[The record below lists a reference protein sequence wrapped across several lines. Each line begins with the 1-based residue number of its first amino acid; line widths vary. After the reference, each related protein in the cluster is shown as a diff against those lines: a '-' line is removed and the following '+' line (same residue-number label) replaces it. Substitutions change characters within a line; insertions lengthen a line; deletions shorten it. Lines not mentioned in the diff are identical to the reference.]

1 MDVSSYIAKRYLRS
15 KSSNNAINFITII
28 ALIGVVLGAASLFVV
43 LSGFAGL
50 KDFTLQFSTIIDPDL
65 KAETVVGKSF
75 SFTEAQREQLNA
87 IDDIALYSEVIEERA
102 IVHSEGKNYPA
113 IIKGV
118 DENYNGISSIESVI
132 PHGNWLEQKSNQIVA
147 GWGVSQ
153 NLSFGVLD
161 YGKAVNIYVPKPGKG
176 QLKITATKNALS
188 SVRAINVG
196 IFDVNEKLNDT
207 YVYASIS
214 LARRLLNYRPNQI
227 SAIEFKLKEDAD
239 EASVQAQ
246 IQNILG
252 NNIVVKNRVQLNDAL
267 YKMLNS
273 ENLLIYLLLT
283 LVSALLIFN
292 VIGSII
298 MMILEKKPSL
308 NTLFN
313 LGVPIKNMR
322 KIFFL
327 QGSAITLIGCV
338 VGLFLGFLIVLIQ
351 QTFGL
356 VPITPTLA
364 YPVSIKLENFI
375 IVFLTISV
383 LGILSSKISAT
394 RVTEKLVTNH

>member
-1 MDVSSYIAKRYLRS
+1 MNVPHYIAKRYLRS
-15 KSSNNAINFITII
+15 KSSNNAINFITMI
-28 ALIGVVLGAASLFVV
+28 ALTGVVLGAASLFVV

-50 KDFTLQFSTIIDPDL
+50 KDFTLQFSTIVDPDL
-65 KAETVVGKSF
+65 KAETTIGKSF
-75 SFTEAQREQLNA
+75 ILTEAQRQELNN
-87 IDDIALYSEVIEERA
+87 INGISLFSEVIEERVV
-102 IVHSEGKNYPA
+102 VHADGKNYLA
-113 IIKGV
+113 SIKGV
-118 DENYNGISSIESVI
+118 DKNFNKVNAIDSVI
-132 PHGNWLEQKSNQIVA
+132 PHGNWLEQNTNQIVA

-161 YGKAVNIYVPKPGKG
+161 YGKPVNIYVPKPGKG
-176 QLKITATKNALS
+176 QITSTKNAFNT
-188 SVRAINVG
+188 VRAMNVG
-196 IFDVNEKLNDT
+196 IFDINEKLNDT
-207 YVYASIS
+207 YVYAPIS
-214 LARRLLNYRPNQI
+214 LARQLLNYQPNQI
-227 SAIEFKLKEDAD
+227 SAMEFKLNDNAD
-239 EASVQAQ
+239 EAAIKTQ
-246 IQNILG
+246 IQHILG
-252 NNIVVKNRVQLNDAL
+252 NNVTVKNRVQLNDAL

-313 LGVPIKNMR
+313 LGVPIKSMR
-322 KIFFL
+322 KIFFI

-338 VGLFLGFLIVLIQ
+338 VGLFLGFIIVLLQ

-383 LGILSSKISAT
+383 LGVLSSKISAT

>member
-1 MDVSSYIAKRYLRS
+1 MDVSLYIAKRYLRS

-50 KDFTLQFSTIIDPDL
+50 KDFTLQFSTIVDPDL
-65 KAETVVGKSF
+65 KAETTIGKSF
-75 SFTEAQREQLNA
+75 ILTDTQKEQLNA
-87 IDDIALYSEVIEERA
+87 ISDIAYYSETIEERV
-102 IVHSEGKNYPA
+102 IVMADGKNYLA
-113 IIKGV
+113 SIKGV
-118 DENYNGISSIESVI
+118 DENFNKVNAIDSVI
-132 PHGNWLEQKSNQIVA
+132 AQGDWLEPKTNQVVA

-161 YGKAVNIYVPKPGKG
+161 YGRALNIYVPKPGKG
-176 QLKITATKNALS
+176 QITSTKNAFNT
-188 SVRAINVG
+188 VRAINVG

-207 YVYASIS
+207 YVYSSIS
-214 LARRLLNYRPNQI
+214 LARRLLNYQPNQV
-227 SAIEFKLKEDAD
+227 SAIEFKLKDNAD
-239 EASVQAQ
+239 QTEVKTQ
-246 IQNILG
+246 IQSILG
-252 NNIVVKNRVQLNDAL
+252 DNIVVKNRVQLNDAL

-338 VGLFLGFLIVLIQ
+338 VGLFLGFLVVQVQ

-375 IVFLTISV
+375 LVFITISV
-383 LGILSSKISAT
+383 LGIVSSKISAT
-394 RVTEKLVTNH
+394 RVSEKLVTSN

>member
-1 MDVSSYIAKRYLRS
+1 MSVSLYIAKRYLRS

-28 ALIGVVLGAASLFVV
+28 ALIGVILGAASLFVV

-50 KDFTLQFSTIIDPDL
+50 KDFTLQFSTIVDPDL
-65 KAETVVGKSF
+65 KAETVIGKSF
-75 SFTEAQREQLNA
+75 TITKSQKEALNS
-87 IDDIALYSEVIEERA
+87 IDGVALYSKIIEERV
-102 IVHSEGKNYPA
+102 IVYSEGKNYLA
-113 IIKGV
+113 TIKGV
-118 DENYNGISSIESVI
+118 DNNYNKVSSIATVI
-132 PHGNWLEQKSNQIVA
+132 PYGTWLEPNTNQIVA

-161 YGKAVNIYVPKPGKG
+161 YGKSVDIYVPKPGKG
-176 QLKITATKNALS
+176 QITSTKNAFN
-188 SVRAINVG
+188 SVKSVNVG
-196 IFDVNEKLNDT
+196 IFDINETLNDN

-214 LARRLLNYRPNQI
+214 LAQRLLNYQPNQI
-227 SAIEFKLKEDAD
+227 SAIEFKLNNGVNQT
-239 EASVQAQ
+239 SISSQ
-246 IQNILG
+246 IQRILG
-252 NNIVVKNRVQLNDAL
+252 SNVTVKNRVQLNDAL

-283 LVSALLIFN
+283 LVSSLLIFN

-313 LGVPIKNMR
+313 LGVSIKHIR
-322 KIFFL
+322 QIFFI
-327 QGSAITLIGCV
+327 QGAVITLVGCV
-338 VGLFLGFLIVLIQ
+338 LGLLLGLFIVVLQ
-351 QTFGL
+351 QTFSI

-364 YPVSIKLENFI
+364 YPVSIKLENFVL
-375 IVFLTISV
+375 VFVTISV

-394 RVTEKLVTNH
+394 RVTKKLVTHT

>member
-75 SFTEAQREQLNA
+75 NFTEAQREQLNA
-87 IDDIALYSEVIEERA
+87 IDDIALYSEVIEERVIA
-102 IVHSEGKNYPA
+102 YSEGKNYLA
-113 IIKGV
+113 SIKGV
-118 DENYNGISSIESVI
+118 DANYNEVSSIESVI
-132 PHGNWLEQKSNQIVA
+132 PHGSWLEQKTNQIVA

-176 QLKITATKNALS
+176 QITSTKNAFNT
-188 SVRAINVG
+188 VRAINVG

-214 LARRLLNYRPNQI
+214 LARRLLNYQPNQI

-239 EASVQAQ
+239 EGSVQAQ

-252 NNIVVKNRVQLNDAL
+252 SNIVVKNRVQLNDAL

-394 RVTEKLVTNH
+394 RVTEKLVTGY

>member
-1 MDVSSYIAKRYLRS
+1 M
-15 KSSNNAINFITII
+15 I
-28 ALIGVVLGAASLFVV
+28 ALTGVVLGAASLFVV

-50 KDFTLQFSTIIDPDL
+50 KDFTLQFSTIVDPDL
-65 KAETVVGKSF
+65 KAETTIGKSF
-75 SFTEAQREQLNA
+75 ILTEAQRQELNN
-87 IDDIALYSEVIEERA
+87 INGISLFSEVIEERVV
-102 IVHSEGKNYPA
+102 VHADGKNYLA
-113 IIKGV
+113 SIKGV
-118 DENYNGISSIESVI
+118 DKNFNKVNAIDSVI
-132 PHGNWLEQKSNQIVA
+132 PHGNWLEQNTNQIVA

-161 YGKAVNIYVPKPGKG
+161 YGRPVNIYVPKPGKG
-176 QLKITATKNALS
+176 QITSTKNAFNT
-188 SVRAINVG
+188 VHAMNVG
-196 IFDVNEKLNDT
+196 IFDINEKLNDT
-207 YVYASIS
+207 YVYAPIS
-214 LARRLLNYRPNQI
+214 LARQLLNYQPNQI
-227 SAIEFKLKEDAD
+227 SAMEFKLNDNTD
-239 EASVQAQ
+239 EAAIKTQ
-246 IQNILG
+246 IQRILG
-252 NNIVVKNRVQLNDAL
+252 NNVTVKNRVQLNDAL

-313 LGVPIKNMR
+313 LGVPIKSMR
-322 KIFFL
+322 KIFFI
-327 QGSAITLIGCV
+327 QGSAITLIGCI
-338 VGLFLGFLIVLIQ
+338 VGLFLGFIIVLLQ

-383 LGILSSKISAT
+383 LGVLSSKISAT

>member
-1 MDVSSYIAKRYLRS
+1 M
-15 KSSNNAINFITII
+15 I
-28 ALIGVVLGAASLFVV
+28 ALTGVVLGAASLFVV

-50 KDFTLQFSTIIDPDL
+50 KDFTLQFSTIVDPDL
-65 KAETVVGKSF
+65 KAETTIGKSF
-75 SFTEAQREQLNA
+75 ILTEAQRQELNN
-87 IDDIALYSEVIEERA
+87 INGISLFSEVIEERVV
-102 IVHSEGKNYPA
+102 VHADGKNYLA
-113 IIKGV
+113 SIKGV
-118 DENYNGISSIESVI
+118 DKNFNKVNAIDSVI
-132 PHGNWLEQKSNQIVA
+132 PHGNWLEQNTNQIVA

-161 YGKAVNIYVPKPGKG
+161 YGKPVNIYVPKPGKG
-176 QLKITATKNALS
+176 QITSTKNAFNT
-188 SVRAINVG
+188 VRAINVG
-196 IFDVNEKLNDT
+196 IFDINEKLNDT
-207 YVYASIS
+207 YVYAPIS
-214 LARRLLNYRPNQI
+214 LARQLLNYQPNQI
-227 SAIEFKLKEDAD
+227 SAMEFKLNDNAD
-239 EASVQAQ
+239 EAAIKTQ
-246 IQNILG
+246 IQHILG
-252 NNIVVKNRVQLNDAL
+252 NNVTVKNRVQLNDAL

-313 LGVPIKNMR
+313 LGVPIKSMR
-322 KIFFL
+322 KIFFI
-327 QGSAITLIGCV
+327 QGSAITLIGCI
-338 VGLFLGFLIVLIQ
+338 VGLFLGFIIVLLQ

-383 LGILSSKISAT
+383 LGVLSSKISAT

>member
-75 SFTEAQREQLNA
+75 NFTESQREQLNA
-87 IDDIALYSEVIEERA
+87 IDDIALYSEVIEERVIA
-102 IVHSEGKNYPA
+102 YSEGKNYLA
-113 IIKGV
+113 SIKGV
-118 DENYNGISSIESVI
+118 DANYNEVSSIESVI
-132 PHGNWLEQKSNQIVA
+132 PHGSWLEQKTNQIVA

-176 QLKITATKNALS
+176 QIASTKNAFNT
-188 SVRAINVG
+188 VRAINVG

-214 LARRLLNYRPNQI
+214 LARRLLNYQPNQI

-252 NNIVVKNRVQLNDAL
+252 SNIVVKNRVQLNDAL

-394 RVTEKLVTNH
+394 RVTEKLVTGY

>member
-1 MDVSSYIAKRYLRS
+1 LNVSLYIAKRYLRS

-28 ALIGVVLGAASLFVV
+28 ALVGVVLGAASLFVV

-50 KDFTLQFSTIIDPDL
+50 KDFTLQFSNVVDPDL
-65 KAETVVGKSF
+65 KAEATIGKSF
-75 SFTEAQREQLNA
+75 ILSNDQIYQLNS
-87 IDDIALYSEVIEERA
+87 IEDIAFYSEIIEERA
-102 IVHSEGKNYPA
+102 VINTDGKNYLA
-113 IIKGV
+113 TIKGV
-118 DENYNGISSIESVI
+118 D
-132 PHGNWLEQKSNQIVA
+132 GNFNKVNAIDSEITQGDWLEQNSNQVVA

-161 YGKAVNIYVPKPGKG
+161 YGKALNIYVPKPGKG
-176 QLKITATKNALS
+176 QLKITSTKNYFNE
-188 SVRAINVG
+188 VKAINVG
-196 IFDVNEKLNDT
+196 IFDINEKLNDT
-207 YVYASIS
+207 YVYSSIS
-214 LARRLLNYRPNQI
+214 LARRLLNYKPNQI
-227 SAIEFKLKEDAD
+227 SAIEFKLNPNAD
-239 EASVQAQ
+239 ETAIKTE

-252 NNIVVKNRVQLNDAL
+252 ENIMVKNRIQLNDAL

-322 KIFFL
+322 KIFFI
-327 QGSAITLIGCV
+327 QGSVITLIGCL
-338 VGLFLGFLIVLIQ
+338 VGLFLGFLVVLIQ

-364 YPVSIKLENFI
+364 YPVSVKLENFV

-383 LGILSSKISAT
+383 LGIISSKISAT
-394 RVTEKLVTNH
+394 RVTENLVTGN

>member
-1 MDVSSYIAKRYLRS
+1 LDVSLYIAKRYLRS

-50 KDFTLQFSTIIDPDL
+50 KDFTLQFSTIVDPDL
-65 KAETVVGKSF
+65 KAEITIGKTF
-75 SFTEAQREQLNA
+75 SLTDTQQKQLDNIA
-87 IDDIALYSEVIEERA
+87 DIALYSQVIEERV
-102 IVHSEGKNYPA
+102 IIYSEGKNYLA
-113 IIKGV
+113 SIKGV
-118 DENYNGISSIESVI
+118 DGNYNKISSIDAVI
-132 PHGNWLEQKSNQIVA
+132 PHGSWLEQNTNQIVA

-176 QLKITATKNALS
+176 QITSTKNAFNT
-188 SVRAINVG
+188 VNAINVG
-196 IFDVNEKLNDT
+196 IFDINEKLNDT
-207 YVYASIS
+207 YVYAPIS
-214 LARRLLNYRPNQI
+214 LAQKLLNYKTNQV
-227 SAIEFKLKEDAD
+227 SAIEFKLLENANEDAVK
-239 EASVQAQ
+239 SQ

-252 NNIVVKNRVQLNDAL
+252 NTITVKNRVQLNDAL

-298 MMILEKKPSL
+298 MMILEKKSSL

-313 LGVPIKNMR
+313 LGVPVKHMR

-327 QGSAITLIGCV
+327 QGSAITLIGCI
-338 VGLFLGFLIVLIQ
+338 VGLLLGFFIVLLQ

-364 YPVSIKLENFI
+364 YPVSIKLENFVL
-375 IVFLTISV
+375 VFLTISV
-383 LGILSSKISAT
+383 LGIASSKISAT
-394 RVTEKLVTNH
+394 RVTKKLVTEG

>member
-1 MDVSSYIAKRYLRS
+1 MNFPLYIAKRYLHS

-50 KDFTLQFSTIIDPDL
+50 KDFTLQFSTVVDPDI
-65 KAETVVGKSF
+65 KAETVIGKSF
-75 SFTEAQREQLNA
+75 ILTEEQRKTISN
-87 IDDIALYSEVIEERA
+87 IDGIALYSEIIEERI
-102 IVHSEGKNYPA
+102 IVYSEGKNYLA
-113 IIKGV
+113 TIKGV
-118 DENYNGISSIESVI
+118 DKNFNKVSSIDSVI
-132 PHGNWLEQKSNQIVA
+132 QYGNWLEQKTNQVVA

-153 NLSFGVLD
+153 SLSFGVLD
-161 YGKAVNIYVPKPGKG
+161 YTKGINIYVPKPGKG
-176 QLKITATKNALS
+176 QITSTKNAFNT
-188 SVRAINVG
+188 VRAINVG
-196 IFDVNEKLNDT
+196 IFDINEKLNDT

-214 LARRLLNYRPNQI
+214 LARRLLNYKPNQI
-227 SAIEFKLKEDAD
+227 SAIEFKLSKDAD
-239 EASVQAQ
+239 ETAIKAQ
-246 IQNILG
+246 LQNILG
-252 NNIVVKNRVQLNDAL
+252 NKVAIKNRVQLNDAL

-308 NTLFN
+308 NTLYN
-313 LGVPIKNMR
+313 LGVTIKNMR

-327 QGSAITLIGCV
+327 QGSAITLIGCCI
-338 VGLFLGFLIVLIQ
+338 GLLLGFLIVLLQ

-375 IVFLTISV
+375 LVFFTISI
-383 LGILSSKISAT
+383 LGIFSSKISAT
-394 RVTEKLVTNH
+394 RVTEKLVTGN

>member
-1 MDVSSYIAKRYLRS
+1 MNVPHYIAKRYLRS
-15 KSSNNAINFITII
+15 KSSNNAINFITMI
-28 ALIGVVLGAASLFVV
+28 ALTGVVLGAASLFVV

-50 KDFTLQFSTIIDPDL
+50 KDFTLQFSTIVDPDL
-65 KAETVVGKSF
+65 KAETTIGKSF
-75 SFTEAQREQLNA
+75 ILTEAQRQELNN
-87 IDDIALYSEVIEERA
+87 INGISLFSEVIEERVV
-102 IVHSEGKNYPA
+102 VHADGKNYLA
-113 IIKGV
+113 SIKGV
-118 DENYNGISSIESVI
+118 DKNFNKVNAIDSVI
-132 PHGNWLEQKSNQIVA
+132 PHGNWLEQNTNQIVA

-161 YGKAVNIYVPKPGKG
+161 YGRPVNIYVPKPGKG
-176 QLKITATKNALS
+176 QITSTKNAFNT
-188 SVRAINVG
+188 VHAMNVG
-196 IFDVNEKLNDT
+196 IFDINEKLNDT
-207 YVYASIS
+207 YVYAPIS
-214 LARRLLNYRPNQI
+214 LARQLLNYQPNQI
-227 SAIEFKLKEDAD
+227 SAMEFKLNDNTD
-239 EASVQAQ
+239 EAAIKTQ
-246 IQNILG
+246 IQRILG
-252 NNIVVKNRVQLNDAL
+252 NNVTVKNRVQLNDAL

-313 LGVPIKNMR
+313 LGVPIKSMR
-322 KIFFL
+322 KIFFI
-327 QGSAITLIGCV
+327 QGSAITLIGCI
-338 VGLFLGFLIVLIQ
+338 VGLFLGFIIVLLQ

-383 LGILSSKISAT
+383 LGVLSSKISAT

>member
-1 MDVSSYIAKRYLRS
+1 MDVSLYIAKRYLRS

-50 KDFTLQFSTIIDPDL
+50 KDFTLQFSTIVDPDL
-65 KAETVVGKSF
+65 KAEITIGKTF
-75 SFTEAQREQLNA
+75 SLTDTQQKQLDNIA
-87 IDDIALYSEVIEERA
+87 DIALYSQVIEERV
-102 IVHSEGKNYPA
+102 IIYSEGKNYLA
-113 IIKGV
+113 SIKGV
-118 DENYNGISSIESVI
+118 DGNYNKISSIDAVI
-132 PHGNWLEQKSNQIVA
+132 PHGSWLEQNTNQIVA

-176 QLKITATKNALS
+176 QITSTKNAFNT
-188 SVRAINVG
+188 VNAINVG
-196 IFDVNEKLNDT
+196 IFDINEKLNDT
-207 YVYASIS
+207 YVYAPIS
-214 LARRLLNYRPNQI
+214 LAQKLLNYKTNQV
-227 SAIEFKLKEDAD
+227 SAIEFKLLENANEDAVK
-239 EASVQAQ
+239 SQ

-252 NNIVVKNRVQLNDAL
+252 NTITVKNRVQLNDAL

-298 MMILEKKPSL
+298 MMILEKKSSL

-313 LGVPIKNMR
+313 LGVPVKHMR

-327 QGSAITLIGCV
+327 QGSAITLIGCI
-338 VGLFLGFLIVLIQ
+338 VGLLLGFFIVLLQ

-364 YPVSIKLENFI
+364 YPVSIKLENFVL
-375 IVFLTISV
+375 VFLTISV
-383 LGILSSKISAT
+383 LGIASSKISAT
-394 RVTEKLVTNH
+394 RVTKKLVTEG

>member
-1 MDVSSYIAKRYLRS
+1 MNVSHYIAKRYLRS

-50 KDFTLQFSTIIDPDL
+50 KDFTLQFSTIVDPDL
-65 KAETVVGKSF
+65 KAETTIGKSF
-75 SFTEAQREQLNA
+75 TITTTQRQDLKN
-87 IDDIALYSEVIEERA
+87 INGIALFSEIIEERVV
-102 IVHSEGKNYPA
+102 VHADGKNYLA
-113 IIKGV
+113 SIKGV
-118 DENYNGISSIESVI
+118 DAAYNKVNPIDSVI
-132 PHGNWLEQKSNQIVA
+132 PHGSWLEQNTNQIVA

-161 YGKAVNIYVPKPGKG
+161 YGRPVNIYVPKPGKG
-176 QLKITATKNALS
+176 QITATKNAFNT
-188 SVRAINVG
+188 VRAMNVG

-214 LARRLLNYRPNQI
+214 LARRLLNYEPNQI
-227 SAIEFKLKEDAD
+227 SAIEFKLNAAAD
-239 EASVQAQ
+239 EEAVKSQ

-252 NNIVVKNRVQLNDAL
+252 NTIVVKNRMQLNDAL

-313 LGVPIKNMR
+313 LGVPVKNMR
-322 KIFFL
+322 KIFFI

-338 VGLFLGFLIVLIQ
+338 VGLFLGFLIVLLQ

-364 YPVSIKLENFI
+364 YPVSIKLENFV
-375 IVFLTISV
+375 IVFFTISV

-394 RVTEKLVTNH
+394 RVTEKLVTGY

>member
-1 MDVSSYIAKRYLRS
+1 MNVPHYIAKRYLRS
-15 KSSNNAINFITII
+15 KSSNNAINFITMI
-28 ALIGVVLGAASLFVV
+28 ALTGVVLGAASLFVV

-50 KDFTLQFSTIIDPDL
+50 KDFTLQFSTIVDPDL
-65 KAETVVGKSF
+65 KAETTIGKSF
-75 SFTEAQREQLNA
+75 ILTEAQRQELNN
-87 IDDIALYSEVIEERA
+87 INGISLFSEVIEERVV
-102 IVHSEGKNYPA
+102 VHADGKNYLA
-113 IIKGV
+113 SIKGV
-118 DENYNGISSIESVI
+118 DKNFNKVNAIDSVI
-132 PHGNWLEQKSNQIVA
+132 PHGNWLEQNTNQIVA

-161 YGKAVNIYVPKPGKG
+161 YGKPVNIYVPKPGKG
-176 QLKITATKNALS
+176 QITSTKNAFNT
-188 SVRAINVG
+188 VRAINVG
-196 IFDVNEKLNDT
+196 IFDINEKLNDT
-207 YVYASIS
+207 YVYAPIS
-214 LARRLLNYRPNQI
+214 LARQLLNYQPNQI
-227 SAIEFKLKEDAD
+227 SAMEFKLNDNAD
-239 EASVQAQ
+239 EAAIKTQ
-246 IQNILG
+246 IQHILG
-252 NNIVVKNRVQLNDAL
+252 NNVTVKNRVQLNDAL

-313 LGVPIKNMR
+313 LGVPIKSMR
-322 KIFFL
+322 KIFFI
-327 QGSAITLIGCV
+327 QGSAITLIGCI
-338 VGLFLGFLIVLIQ
+338 VGLFLGFIIVLLQ

-383 LGILSSKISAT
+383 LGVLSSKISAT

>member
-1 MDVSSYIAKRYLRS
+1 MNFSLYIAKRYLRS

-50 KDFTLQFSTIIDPDL
+50 KDFTLQFSTVVDPDL
-65 KAETVVGKSF
+65 KAETYIGKSF
-75 SFTEAQREQLNA
+75 TLTDEDESKLNS
-87 IDDIALYSEVIEERA
+87 IDGISIFSKIVEER
-102 IVHSEGKNYPA
+102 VFVNSDNKNNLA

-118 DENYNGISSIESVI
+118 DGNFNQVNNVDSIVVQGS
-132 PHGNWLEQKSNQIVA
+132 WLEQKTNRIVS
-147 GWGVSQ
+147 GWGISR

-161 YGKAVNIYVPKPGKG
+161 YGKAINLYVPKPGKG
-176 QLKITATKNALS
+176 QITSTKNALNT
-188 SVRAINVG
+188 VKTINVG
-196 IFDVNEKLNDT
+196 IFDVNEKLNDN
-207 YVYASIS
+207 YIYSSID
-214 LARRLLNYRPNQI
+214 LAQQLLNYKPNQI
-227 SAIEFKLKEDAD
+227 SAIEFKLENNANKALIK
-239 EASVQAQ
+239 SK
-246 IQNILG
+246 IQHILG
-252 NNIVVKNRVQLNDAL
+252 DKIVVKNRVELNDAL

-298 MMILEKKPSL
+298 MMILEKKQSL

-313 LGVPIKNMR
+313 LGVTVKSMR
-322 KIFFL
+322 RIFFL

-338 VGLFLGFLIVLIQ
+338 IGLFIGFVVVLIQ
-351 QTFGL
+351 KKFGL

-364 YPVSIKLENFI
+364 YPVSFKLKNFI

-383 LGILSSKISAT
+383 LGIISSKISAT
-394 RVTEKLVTNH
+394 KIKKKLISSY

>member
-75 SFTEAQREQLNA
+75 NFTEAQREQLNA
-87 IDDIALYSEVIEERA
+87 IDDIALYSEVIEERVIA
-102 IVHSEGKNYPA
+102 YSEGKNYLA
-113 IIKGV
+113 SIKGV
-118 DENYNGISSIESVI
+118 DANYNEVSSIESVI
-132 PHGNWLEQKSNQIVA
+132 PHGSWLEQKTNQIVA

-153 NLSFGVLD
+153 NLSFGVLE

-176 QLKITATKNALS
+176 QITSTKNAFNT
-188 SVRAINVG
+188 VRAINVG

-214 LARRLLNYRPNQI
+214 LARRLLNYQPNQI

-239 EASVQAQ
+239 EGSVQAQ
-246 IQNILG
+246 IQSILG
-252 NNIVVKNRVQLNDAL
+252 SNIVVKNRVQLNDAL

-327 QGSAITLIGCV
+327 QGSAITLIGCI

-394 RVTEKLVTNH
+394 RVTEKLVTGY

>member
-1 MDVSSYIAKRYLRS
+1 MDVSSYIAKRYLHS

-75 SFTEAQREQLNA
+75 NFTEAQREQLNA
-87 IDDIALYSEVIEERA
+87 IDDIALYSEVIEERVIA
-102 IVHSEGKNYPA
+102 YSEGKNYLA
-113 IIKGV
+113 SIKGV
-118 DENYNGISSIESVI
+118 DANYNEVSSIESVI
-132 PHGNWLEQKSNQIVA
+132 PHGSWLEQKTNQIVA

-176 QLKITATKNALS
+176 QITSTKNAFNT
-188 SVRAINVG
+188 VRAINVG

-214 LARRLLNYRPNQI
+214 LARRLLNYQPNQI

-252 NNIVVKNRVQLNDAL
+252 SNIVVKNRVQLNDAL

-327 QGSAITLIGCV
+327 QGSAITLIGCI

-394 RVTEKLVTNH
+394 RVTEKLVTGY

>member
-1 MDVSSYIAKRYLRS
+1 MNVSHYIAKRYLRS

-50 KDFTLQFSTIIDPDL
+50 KDFTLQFSTIVDPDL
-65 KAETVVGKSF
+65 KAQTTIGKSF
-75 SFTEAQREQLNA
+75 TITTTQRQDLKN
-87 IDDIALYSEVIEERA
+87 INGIALFSEIIEERVV
-102 IVHSEGKNYPA
+102 VHADGKNYLA
-113 IIKGV
+113 SIKGV
-118 DENYNGISSIESVI
+118 DAAYNKVNPIDSVI
-132 PHGNWLEQKSNQIVA
+132 PHGSWLEQNTNQIVA

-161 YGKAVNIYVPKPGKG
+161 YGRPVNIYVPKPGKG
-176 QLKITATKNALS
+176 QITATKNAFNT
-188 SVRAINVG
+188 VRAMNVG

-214 LARRLLNYRPNQI
+214 LARRLLNYEPNQI
-227 SAIEFKLKEDAD
+227 SAIEFKLNAAAD
-239 EASVQAQ
+239 EEAVKSQ

-252 NNIVVKNRVQLNDAL
+252 NTIVVKNRMQLNDAL

-313 LGVPIKNMR
+313 LGVPVKNMR
-322 KIFFL
+322 KIFFI

-338 VGLFLGFLIVLIQ
+338 VGLFLGFLIVLLQ

-364 YPVSIKLENFI
+364 YPVSIKLENFV
-375 IVFLTISV
+375 IVFFTISV

-394 RVTEKLVTNH
+394 RVTEKLVTGY